1 MLSLAFTLIKLA
13 IQTGSCKALR
23 LEGCSVHVLPK
34 SLSWLRHG
42 YRPGYRAYLASIRP
56 ALPRQLAPPWY
67 SCGLSYA
74 GAMFSAV
81 FAIHNAG
88 VGHTGSVDKLDRKT
102 KVPSCIVMPRPGL
115 AIGNTKTGL
124 YLRRDVDRF
133 APRLTIVLT
142 FHEHKLGGLVRCH
155 SRHGVPP
162 SPFVTHTMRPCGYYP
177 DRIGLFVYQDR
188 WVSHAV
194 LSGAGHPFV

>member
-1 MLSLAFTLIKLA
+1 M
-13 IQTGSCKALR
+13 SCLN
-23 LEGCSVHVLPK
+23 L
-34 SLSWLRHG
+34 LSWLRHG

-74 GAMFSAV
+74 RCPCFPAV
-81 FAIHNAG
+81 LLYIMPALGTRVASINWMG
-88 VGHTGSVDKLDRKT
+88 KT
-102 KVPSCIVMPRPGL
+102 KVPSCIVMPRPGPC
-115 AIGNTKTGL
+115 NRKYQERVF

-177 DRIGLFVYQDR
+177 DRIGLFVLPR
-188 WVSHAV
+188 SMGLPRRFVR
-194 LSGAGHPFV
+194 GAGHPFV